1 MQETITVKK
10 KRKEKTAEHETVEL
24 QTVQTLRQSKGR
36 TRILT
41 SDQINSL
48 KQSDQRQISLRE
60 QKA

>member
-24 QTVQTLRQSKGR
+24 QTVQTLRRSKGR

-41 SDQINSL
+41 SDQPNSL
-48 KQSDQRQISLRE
+48 KQE

>member
-10 KRKEKTAEHETVEL
+10 KRKEKTAEHETAEL
-24 QTVQTLRQSKGR
+24 QTVQTLRRSKGR

-41 SDQINSL
+41 SDQPNSL

>member
-24 QTVQTLRQSKGR
+24 QMVQTLRRSKGR

-41 SDQINSL
+41 SDQPNSL